1 MKQSNPTAAA
11 VAVWLKQ
18 LNREQLHGQ
27 GWIAINKRFHGI
39 TRAARPFLNDH
50 FADEKERQAAFDGLT
65 LALMTISR
73 FEDIEKLVELLA
85 STSAPKELP
94 SSSTKRLSQPDKT
107 PEAN

>member
-11 VAVWLKQ
+11 VALWLKQ

-65 LALMTISR
+65 LALMTLAH
-73 FEDIEKLVELLA
+73 FEDINQL
-85 STSAPKELP
+85 TSSLGTDALQKAKGKKSPRAE
-94 SSSTKRLSQPDKT
+94 QQHQ
-107 PEAN
+107 